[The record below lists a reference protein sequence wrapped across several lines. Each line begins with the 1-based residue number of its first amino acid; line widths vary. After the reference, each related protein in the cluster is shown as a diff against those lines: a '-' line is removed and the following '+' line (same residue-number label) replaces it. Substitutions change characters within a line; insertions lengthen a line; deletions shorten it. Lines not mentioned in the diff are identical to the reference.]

1 MMNLNQYKKSGFHIH
16 FIGCEGAGTR
26 PLRKIFSELGFQ
38 TSGSDMIL
46 NGHDARNLPTSDG
59 SKLLVVYSSAIPADN
74 PELARAREIGAVCLL
89 RGDVLGHLAGLFPT
103 VIAVSGSHGK
113 TSVSA
118 MIAHILKEN
127 GLEPGYLVGG
137 KVNTW
142 EESGSAGAGKIFVCE
157 ADESDG
163 THTAIHSSVAVVT
176 NVEDDH
182 VWNFESPEKLKEN
195 FRTFARQ
202 GKMLVSPENPLF
214 AEHPNYVKLSPDALL
229 EGRDFEFF
237 GHYSKI
243 NLNTAVETLVRSGLL
258 DREKALKGAKT
269 YPGVARRM
277 EHHASICTFSL
288 YEDYAHHPTELA
300 ASIRSFRELYPGRKL
315 TVVFQPHRFARLKKY
330 FHEFARELKKADRV
344 FVTPVF
350 AAWTASDTL
359 NSRDLAEAIGDKARA
374 LEGSWE
380 SMAEKVRDS
389 LEYGDLIVV
398 IGAGDI
404 KEIIKPLKNSL
415 SPFREVGLIVP
426 AGGSSERFG
435 GGNKLFEDL
444 GGLPVFIRSILG
456 AAPVLEK
463 KNRIFLPVPESQRGE
478 FEALLKKYLPSS
490 LEVTLVSGGKTR
502 TESVKNALKAMPPEV
517 KIVAVHD
524 AARPFVTPVELE
536 GCVEACSRCG
546 GAVSATRITD
556 TVKETDADDFVVGT
570 LPREKLW
577 AVQTPQVFR
586 RELLEK
592 AYAAAEKSDCV
603 FTDDASLV
611 EAFTDTRVKLV
622 QSYTYG
628 GNRKI
633 TYPEDLDEARCHVSV
648 LAGKTSLSPRS

>member
-1 MMNLNQYKKSGFHIH
+1 MMNLNEYKNPLSSVH

-26 PLRKIFSELGFQ
+26 PLRKIFAELGFQ

-46 NGHDARNLPTSDG
+46 NGHDVRNLPTADG

-74 PELARAREIGAVCLL
+74 PELVRAREIGAECIL
-89 RGDVLGHLAGLFPT
+89 RGEALGFLAGLFQT

-113 TSVSA
+113 TSVTA
-118 MIAHILKEN
+118 MIAHLLKEN
-127 GLEPGYLVGG
+127 GLEPGYMVGG

-195 FRTFARQ
+195 FRTFTRQ
-202 GKMLVSPENPLF
+202 GKMLVSPDNPLF
-214 AEHPNYVKLSPDALL
+214 SGHPNYVKLPLNALL
-229 EGRDFEFF
+229 EGKEFETF
-237 GHYSKI
+237 GHYSRI
-243 NLNTAVETLVRSGLL
+243 NLNTAVETVVRSGLL
-258 DREKALKGAKT
+258 ESEKALKAART

-277 EHHASICTFSL
+277 EHHCSTCTFSL

-330 FHEFARELKKADRV
+330 FHEFAYELGKADRV
-344 FVTPVF
+344 FITPVF

-359 NSRDLAEAIGDKARA
+359 SSRDLAKAIGDKARA

-380 SMAEKVRDS
+380 SMARTVRDS
-389 LEYGDLIVV
+389 LEYGGLIAV

-404 KEIIKPLKNSL
+404 KEIIEPLNKIL
-415 SPFREVGLIVP
+415 YPFHDVGVIVA

-435 GGNKLFEDL
+435 TGNKLFEDL
-444 GGLPVFIRSILG
+444 GGVPVFIRTLLG
-456 AAPVLEK
+456 LAPVLEK
-463 KNRIFLPVPESQRGE
+463 KNRIFLPVPEALRAE
-478 FEALLKKYLPSS
+478 FEEHLKKYLPSS
-490 LEVTLVSGGKTR
+490 LEVTVVSGGKTR

-536 GCVEACSRCG
+536 DCVEACSRFG
-546 GAVSATRITD
+546 GAISATRITD
-556 TVKETDADDFVVGT
+556 TVKEADPDNRIVRT

-592 AYAAAEKSDCV
+592 AYAEAEKSDRA
-603 FTDDASLV
+603 FPDDASLV
-611 EAFTDTRVKLV
+611 ETFTDTRVKLV

-633 TYPEDLDEARCHVSV
+633 TYPEDLETARCYVSG
-648 LAGKTSLSPRS
+648 LAGKVSR